1 MPITNSGIE
10 PAMGWVRNGQKRLQ
24 NRRGLWFAQQI
35 SWLFVPGNLSTWGGK
50 MGPRALTWLK
60 NLGLRGRYGSSGFRP
75 VEESVMS
82 AVGLEALEHTVQITH
97 VWIND
102 LDRKLGWDNKSRAY
116 RLLKAVLHA
125 LRDWLQVNDS
135 AHLAAQL
142 PELLRGAYYEQ
153 WRPAIVP
160 VKKRGKAEFIAR
172 VQESFKADP
181 IENPAQAV
189 LAVFELLSKKI
200 TRGEIEK
207 VRRALPQELRNLW
220 PEHYVAP
227 GAVG

>member
-1 MPITNSGIE
+1 MVFTSRTEVLPGKHSTKIG
-10 PAMGWVRNGQKRLQ
+10 PG
-24 NRRGLWFAQQI
+24 GLI
-35 SWLFVPGNLSTWGGK
+35 
-50 MGPRALTWLK
+50 WLK
-60 NLGLRGRYGSSGFRP
+60 LGPPRSRYFSTNFKR
-75 VEESVMS
+75 VAENIMS
-82 AVGLEALEHTVQITH
+82 AVGLEALDHTVQITH

-102 LDRKLGWDNKSRAY
+102 LDERLGWDNKPRAY

-125 LRDWLQVNDS
+125 LRDWLQINES

-153 WRPAIVP
+153 WRPAATP
-160 VKKRGKAEFIAR
+160 VKKRSKADFIAR
-172 VQESFKADP
+172 VADSFKADP
-181 IENPAQAV
+181 MENPAQAI
-189 LAVFELLSKKI
+189 LAVFELLSEKI

-207 VRRALPQELRNLW
+207 VRHALPQELRNSW

>member
-1 MPITNSGIE
+1 
-10 PAMGWVRNGQKRLQ
+10 
-24 NRRGLWFAQQI
+24 
-35 SWLFVPGNLSTWGGK
+35 
-50 MGPRALTWLK
+50 
-60 NLGLRGRYGSSGFRP
+60 
-75 VEESVMS
+75 MS
-82 AVGLEALEHTVQITH
+82 AVGLEALDHTVQITH
-97 VWIND
+97 AWIND
-102 LDRKLGWDNKSRAY
+102 LDQKLGWDNKSRAY

>member
-1 MPITNSGIE
+1 
-10 PAMGWVRNGQKRLQ
+10 
-24 NRRGLWFAQQI
+24 
-35 SWLFVPGNLSTWGGK
+35 
-50 MGPRALTWLK
+50 
-60 NLGLRGRYGSSGFRP
+60 
-75 VEESVMS
+75 MS
-82 AVGLEALEHTVQITH
+82 AVGLEALDHIVQITH

-102 LDRKLGWDNKSRAY
+102 LDRRLGWDNKSRAY

-125 LRDWLQVNDS
+125 LRDCLQVNDS
-135 AHLAAQL
+135 AHFAAQL

-153 WRPAIVP
+153 WRPAITP
-160 VKKRGKAEFIAR
+160 VKKRSKADFIAR
-172 VQESFKADP
+172 VEESFKTDP
-181 IENPAQAV
+181 IENAAQAI

>member
-1 MPITNSGIE
+1 
-10 PAMGWVRNGQKRLQ
+10 
-24 NRRGLWFAQQI
+24 
-35 SWLFVPGNLSTWGGK
+35 
-50 MGPRALTWLK
+50 
-60 NLGLRGRYGSSGFRP
+60 
-75 VEESVMS
+75 MS
-82 AVGLEALEHTVQITH
+82 AVGLEALDHTVQITH

-102 LDRKLGWDNKSRAY
+102 LDRKLDWDNKSRAY

-207 VRRALPQELRNLW
+207 VRHALPQELRNSW